1 MNAFGLGVETPER
14 MVDMFWKD
22 GRLLEGRAWMQR
34 FRFLLGRNGFL
45 RGVGGDY
52 LAWYRRDFPPEQIDD
67 SGRIAH
73 FAPLLTAEVFA

>member
-45 RGVGGDY
+45 PGVGGDY
-52 LAWYRRDFPPEQIDD
+52 LAWYRRDFLR
-67 SGRIAH
+67 SRSMTAGGSRI
-73 FAPLLTAEVFA
+73 FCRW